1 MKECIAVAEIDFL
14 YIDNTTEK
22 HENIIL
28 TEVANYADAMTR
40 VEEYYGT
47 DLISAKITLLE
58 GPYPIVSDDLI
69 SKLKEG
75 KSI

>member
-14 YIDNTTEK
+14 YIDDTTEK

-28 TEVANYADAMTR
+28 TEVANYVDAMTR

-47 DLISAKITLLE
+47 DLVSAKITLLE
-58 GPYPIVSDDLI
+58 GPYLIASDEII

-75 KSI
+75 KTI